1 MFEYPTSSRPIV
13 SPSSGN
19 LLNGAIIHLGMRP
32 YFLMPLSLANS
43 GNIVSDC
50 RCRRHFRSRVSSN
63 SDLVRRQRLL
73 ASLSAQ
79 QVREVQQLLL
89 TAVHPQQVMTLR
101 QWADLNSLGY
111 SSARRILASGQGPK
125 ITQLSERR
133 IGIRVADNDKWQATR
148 VRSGK

>member
-1 MFEYPTSSRPIV
+1 
-13 SPSSGN
+13 
-19 LLNGAIIHLGMRP
+19 
-32 YFLMPLSLANS
+32 
-43 GNIVSDC
+43 
-50 RCRRHFRSRVSSN
+50 
-63 SDLVRRQRLL
+63 
-73 ASLSAQ
+73 
-79 QVREVQQLLL
+79 
-89 TAVHPQQVMTLR
+89 MTLR